1 MKKSLLA
8 ILILLPLFVKAQYS
22 TQINTN
28 TTPQYI
34 YVGTLNFLS
43 SDASNLQKIQVDIFG
58 GGWDSPGLGITTY
71 YIANR
76 GGLVVNQVRMGSS
89 NENLF
94 TLQAYTNGSNNN
106 IDFYL
111 VTNYWCA
118 LGIKSIMLG
127 SSTTPVNQYI
137 PITSS
142 TSAPSGG
149 IPLTLNIVPVMI
161 TDATGNI
168 SIGTLNPN
176 GYKLAVKGNVHAQ
189 QVNVNLNNWADYV
202 FNKDYQLLPLHEVKT
217 YIDQNHHLPDMP
229 SAQEVIKDGLNL
241 GEMNKLLTKKVE
253 ELTLY
258 LIEKDKQLKEDEMK
272 LDRQVQ
278 YNQQQDARIGKLE
291 KELELTLKNINNNK

>member
-1 MKKSLLA
+1 MKKSLLL
-8 ILILLPLFVKAQYS
+8 ILILLPLFVKAQYY

-58 GGWDSPGLGITTY
+58 GGWGSTGLGITTY

-76 GGLVVNQVRMGSS
+76 SSLVVNQVRMGSS
-89 NENLF
+89 NDNLF
-94 TLQAYTNGSNNN
+94 TLQAFTNSSNNN
-106 IDFYL
+106 TDFYV

-118 LGIKSIMLG
+118 LGIKSVMLG

-149 IPLTLNIVPVMI
+149 IPLTLNIVPVML
-161 TDATGNI
+161 TDASGNI
-168 SIGTLNPN
+168 GIGTFNPN
-176 GYKLAVKGNVHAQ
+176 GYKLAVKGNIHAQ
-189 QVNVNLNNWADYV
+189 QVNVDLNTWPDDV
-202 FNKDYQLLPLHEVKT
+202 FKKDYQLPTLQEVRT
-217 YIDQNHHLPDMP
+217 YIDQHRHLPEMP
-229 SAQEVIKDGLNL
+229 SEQEVIKDGLNV
-241 GEMNKLLTKKVE
+241 GEMNRLLTKKVE

-258 LIEKDKQLKEDEMK
+258 LIEKDKQIKDLTDSQQEERRFQNEKLKQLED
-272 LDRQVQ
+272 R
-278 YNQQQDARIGKLE
+278 LE
-291 KELELTLKNINNNK
+291 HLETKKNN